1 MKLLFKAHIKA
12 YQRTSQS
19 GQTVMV
25 KEHDDKRLAARPKSK
40 HPRRRAFATPAH
52 PAAPHH
58 ELTREEFHAHAR
70 KQPGGLDRSPA
81 SIDQE
86 HKRHIRQ
93 ALKDGKQVP
102 AFVTSDYAE
111 FRSDKQQPQAKQ
123 PPQPG
128 EKPPSNDDQTWFN
141 EEDDD
146 MYDFEKPVDK
156 SQVHE
161 SSETNANDEFSW
173 FNDDEDEG
181 QAPLQ
186 EQGQRDNPDAS
197 RPGLQKAAL
206 NRRTFRSDGRKP
218 ERSDSP
224 SLQATLRKASRL
236 HANLTKAL
244 VYLDDDLTSPD
255 LDPTSR
261 GVLRAERYRLLSQLE
276 ALQQKM
282 DEVTHA

>member
-146 MYDFEKPVDK
+146 IYDFEKPVDK
-156 SQVHE
+156 SQVRE

-181 QAPLQ
+181 QAPPSFKPSPHPTSEEETAAWLELVMQ
-186 EQGQRDNPDAS
+186 EPDIV
-197 RPGLQKAAL
+197 KAIKA
-206 NRRTFRSDGRKP
+206 NQTGTPTDQIHKRADGSYTP
-218 ERSDSP
+218 ERSQIHEAIIASMLNP
-224 SLQATLRKASRL
+224 KAQAKDGQKP
-236 HANLTKAL
+236 HAVILMGCPGAGR
-244 VYLDDDLTSPD
+244 P
-255 LDPTSR
+255 PPWPR
-261 GVLRAERYRLLSQLE
+261 
-276 ALQQKM
+276 
-282 DEVTHA
+282 